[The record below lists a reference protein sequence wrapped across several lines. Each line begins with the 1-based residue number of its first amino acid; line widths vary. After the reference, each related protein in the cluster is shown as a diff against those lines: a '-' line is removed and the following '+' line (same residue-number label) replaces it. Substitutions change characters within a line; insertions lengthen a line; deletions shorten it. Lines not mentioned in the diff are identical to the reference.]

1 MDTTVNQNQ
10 NSKKYDH
17 TKYTVDK
24 TGRIRA
30 DFLFSYWIFAWF
42 LVYYFLDTVAIR
54 TGKASY
60 TKWMYEHL
68 NPIIALVIALAE
80 NLLTFFYMM
89 YLNVGIIILLKYLA
103 MMFFVKALPIYCIRN
118 YPIHLFDNI
127 LAFLI
132 LFILYLIY
140 LYTQGETL
148 ASVYTRTFT
157 AAKNGSNKT
166 PFYSLI
172 SSILRFF
179 SF

>member
-1 MDTTVNQNQ
+1 MI
-10 NSKKYDH
+10 
-17 TKYTVDK
+17 
-24 TGRIRA
+24 G
-30 DFLFSYWIFAWF
+30 
-42 LVYYFLDTVAIR
+42 LVF
-54 TGKASY
+54 
-60 TKWMYEHL
+60 
-68 NPIIALVIALAE
+68 ALAE

-89 YLNVGIIILLKYLA
+89 YLNVGVIILLKYLT

-132 LFILYLIY
+132 LFILYWIY
-140 LYTQGETL
+140 LYTQGETI

-157 AAKNGSNKT
+157 VAKNGSNKT

-172 SSILRFF
+172 DSILRFF

>member
-1 MDTTVNQNQ
+1 MDTSENQNQ
-10 NSKKYDH
+10 NPKKYDP

-54 TGKASY
+54 SGKASY
-60 TKWMYEHL
+60 TKWIHDHL
-68 NPIIALVIALAE
+68 NPMVGLVFALSE
-80 NLLTFFYMM
+80 NILTFLYMM
-89 YLNVGIIILLKYLA
+89 YLNVGVIILLKYLV

-118 YPIHLFDNI
+118 YPIRLFDNI
-127 LAFLI
+127 LAGI
-132 LFILYLIY
+132 VLFGIYVIY
-140 LYTQGETL
+140 LYTQGETI

-166 PFYSLI
+166 PFNSLI
-172 SSILRFF
+172 NSILHFF